1 MSTYVAQI
9 IPAIATFQQYYN
21 NIANITAML
30 QVSKTK
36 KKDRDHC
43 SDTPSFQGKEMC
55 TNDPSC
61 VLRVNV
67 DVIIL

>member
-1 MSTYVAQI
+1 VSTYVAQI

-36 KKDRDHC
+36 KRIEITVH

-55 TNDPSC
+55 TNDPSI
-61 VLRVNV
+61 VRVY
-67 DVIIL
+67 